1 MMKRRNFLIKTAD
14 RTSDQQDFLP
24 KKNPVSSNKIA
35 ASIKMKCK
43 GFHGSVDMSVSNARV
58 LSMFNNVLVV
68 RNLKQI

>member
-1 MMKRRNFLIKTAD
+1 MMKRFNFLIKYAD

-43 GFHGSVDMSVSNARV
+43 DFHGSIDMSISNATV
-58 LSMFNNVLVV
+58 LSMFNNVFVI